1 MQNHVK
7 VRENPIV
14 TNLAEDPLFKS
25 IFTNELND
33 LVKLFEKYNY
43 EIRIAGGAVRDLLMD
58 KKVR

>member
-14 TNLAEDPLFKS
+14 TNLADDPLFKS